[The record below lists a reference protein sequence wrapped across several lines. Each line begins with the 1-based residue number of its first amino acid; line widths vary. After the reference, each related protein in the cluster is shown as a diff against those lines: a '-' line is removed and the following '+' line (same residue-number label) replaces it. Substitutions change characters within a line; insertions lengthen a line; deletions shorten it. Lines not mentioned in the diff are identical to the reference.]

1 MSHPAL
7 TQLRA
12 LRYFTEIPA
21 LEPQLLDW
29 LLLEDSM
36 TKRFEQQGKTVS
48 VTMIREGFVE
58 QNEIPEEL
66 PLLPKESRYWLRE
79 ILLCADGEPWL
90 AGRTV
95 VPVSTLSGPEL
106 ALQKLGKTPL
116 GRYLFTSSTL
126 TRDFIEIGRDAGLWG
141 RRSRLRLSGKPLLLT
156 ELFLPGVTVVL
167 RGKNMEW
174 SLTQNKLLAFHRLM
188 RTDKPIGALLL
199 LWPTLWALWVA
210 TPGVPQLWILAVFV
224 AGVWLMRAAGCV
236 VNDYADRKFDG
247 HVKRTANRPLPSG
260 AVTEKEA
267 RTLFVV
273 LVLIS
278 FLLVL
283 TLNTMT
289 ILLSIAA
296 LALAWVYPFMK
307 RYTHLP
313 QVVLGAAFGWSIP
326 MAFAAVSESVPLSCW
341 LMFLANIL
349 WAVAYDTQYAMVDRD
364 DDVKIGI
371 KSTAILFGQYDKL
384 IIGILQIGVLA
395 LMAIIGELNGLGWGY
410 YWSILV
416 AGALFVYQQKLI
428 ANRERE
434 ACFKAFMNN
443 NYVGLVLFLGLAMSY
458 WHF

>member
-1 MSHPAL
+1 
-7 TQLRA
+7 
-12 LRYFTEIPA
+12 
-21 LEPQLLDW
+21 
-29 LLLEDSM
+29 
-36 TKRFEQQGKTVS
+36 
-48 VTMIREGFVE
+48 
-58 QNEIPEEL
+58 
-66 PLLPKESRYWLRE
+66 
-79 ILLCADGEPWL
+79 
-90 AGRTV
+90 
-95 VPVSTLSGPEL
+95 
-106 ALQKLGKTPL
+106 
-116 GRYLFTSSTL
+116 
-126 TRDFIEIGRDAGLWG
+126 
-141 RRSRLRLSGKPLLLT
+141 
-156 ELFLPGVTVVL
+156 
-167 RGKNMEW
+167 MEW

-210 TPGVPQLWILAVFV
+210 TPGMPQLWILAVFV

-273 LVLIS
+273 LVLLA

-289 ILLSIAA
+289 ILLSVAA

-364 DDVKIGI
+364 DDLKIGI
-371 KSTAILFGQYDKL
+371 DRDPVRSERQTH
-384 IIGILQIGVLA
+384 
-395 LMAIIGELNGLGWGY
+395 
-410 YWSILV
+410 YWHSAGRC
-416 AGALFVYQQKLI
+416 AGADGAGGVVKRVGDGLLLVS
-428 ANRERE
+428 AGGGRAVCVSAE
-434 ACFKAFMNN
+434 ADC
-443 NYVGLVLFLGLAMSY
+443 
-458 WHF
+458 

>member
-1 MSHPAL
+1 
-7 TQLRA
+7 
-12 LRYFTEIPA
+12 
-21 LEPQLLDW
+21 
-29 LLLEDSM
+29 
-36 TKRFEQQGKTVS
+36 
-48 VTMIREGFVE
+48 
-58 QNEIPEEL
+58 
-66 PLLPKESRYWLRE
+66 
-79 ILLCADGEPWL
+79 
-90 AGRTV
+90 
-95 VPVSTLSGPEL
+95 
-106 ALQKLGKTPL
+106 
-116 GRYLFTSSTL
+116 
-126 TRDFIEIGRDAGLWG
+126 
-141 RRSRLRLSGKPLLLT
+141 
-156 ELFLPGVTVVL
+156 
-167 RGKNMEW
+167 MER
-174 SLTQNKLLAFHRLM
+174 SLTQNKLLAYHRLM

-210 TPGVPQLWILAVFV
+210 TPGLPPLWILAVFV

-260 AVTEKEA
+260 DVTEKEA

-273 LVLIS
+273 LILLS

-289 ILLSIAA
+289 ILLSMAA

-364 DDVKIGI
+364 DDLKIGI
-371 KSTAILFGQYDKL
+371 KSTAILFGRQDKL
-384 IIGILQIGVLA
+384 IIGILQVAVLVLMVAIGYLNQLNGAFYAAVAAAGVLF
-395 LMAIIGELNGLGWGY
+395 I
-410 YWSILV
+410 
-416 AGALFVYQQKLI
+416 YQQKLI

-434 ACFKAFMNN
+434 ACFKAFLNN
-443 NYVGLVLFLGLAMSY
+443 NYVGLVLFLGLAVSY
-458 WHF
+458 WA